1 MKIKSGYM
9 LREVVGHYVVI
20 PIGARTVDFTG
31 VITLNSTGAFLWESI
46 SGGITED
53 ELEKKLIAVY
63 GIDADTAHGDIRDF
77 LNVLEDN
84 DLLDTD

>member
-9 LREVVGHYVVI
+9 LRVVAEHYVVI
-20 PIGARTVDFTG
+20 PIGARTVEFTG

-53 ELEKKLIAVY
+53 ELVERLRAEY
-63 GIDADTAHGDIRDF
+63 GVDEDTARSDIRAF
-77 LNVLEDN
+77 LEVLEDN
-84 DLLDTD
+84 DLLEH

>member
-9 LREVVGHYVVI
+9 LRVVAEHYVVI

-31 VITLNSTGAFLWESI
+31 IITLNNTGAFLWESL

-53 ELEKKLIAVY
+53 ELEKKLRAEY
-63 GIDADTAHGDIRDF
+63 GIDADTAKGDIRDF
-77 LNVLEDN
+77 VKVLEDN
-84 DLLDTD
+84 DLLER

>member
-9 LREVVGHYVVI
+9 LRVVAEHYVVI
-20 PIGARTVDFTG
+20 PIGARTVEFTG

-53 ELEKKLIAVY
+53 GLVERLLAEY
-63 GIDADTAHGDIRDF
+63 GVDADTARSDIRAF
-77 LNVLEDN
+77 LEVLEDN
-84 DLLDTD
+84 DLLEH